1 MFQISWLPLNT
12 FNVTL
17 INRSV
22 YNLEFSSV
30 QTLSRV
36 WLFATPWITAGQA
49 SLSISNSLSSLKLM
63 SIESVMPSSHLIV
76 SCPLLLLPPIPP
88 SVRVFSNKS
97 ALGIRWS
104 KYWSF
109 RFKIL
114 HSMCQHIWKIQPWL
128 QDWKISV
135 LIQISKK
142 GNAKEWSNWSTV
154 VALISHASKVVL
166 GILQARLQ

>member
-1 MFQISWLPLNT
+1 MFHISWLPLNT

-22 YNLEFSSV
+22 YDLKFSSV
-30 QTLSRV
+30 QELSRV
-36 WLFATPWITAGQA
+36 WLFATPWIAARQA
-49 SLSISNSLSSLKLM
+49 SLSITNSPTSLKLM
-63 SIESVMPSSHLIV
+63 SIESVMPSSNLIV
-76 SCPLLLLPPIPP
+76 CSPPVLLPTIPP
-88 SVRVFSNKS
+88 SVRVFSNES
-97 ALGIRWS
+97 ALCTRWP

-142 GNAKEWSNWSTV
+142 GNAKDWSNWSTV

>member
-30 QTLSRV
+30 QTCSRV

-114 HSMCQHIWKIQPWL
+114 HSMCQHIWEIQPWL

>member
-30 QTLSRV
+30 QELSHV
-36 WLFATPWITAGQA
+36 WFFVNPWIAARQA
-49 SLSISNSLSSLKLM
+49 SLSITNSPSSLKLM
-63 SIESVMPSSHLIV
+63 SIESVMPSSHLIIC
-76 SCPLLLLPPIPP
+76 CPLLLLPPIP
-88 SVRVFSNKS
+88 SSIRVFSSVS
-97 ALGIRWS
+97 ALGIRWP

-114 HSMCQHIWKIQPWL
+114 HSMCQHIWKIQPRL

-142 GNAKEWSNWSTV
+142 GKTKEWSNWSTV
-154 VALISHASKVVL
+154 VPLISHASKVVP

>member
-30 QTLSRV
+30 QTLSFV

-49 SLSISNSLSSLKLM
+49 SLSISNSPSSLKLM
-63 SIESVMPSSHLIV
+63 FIESVMPSSHLIV

-114 HSMCQHIWKIQPWL
+114 HSMCQHIWEIQPWL

>member
-30 QTLSRV
+30 QTLCRV
-36 WLFATPWITAGQA
+36 WLFETPWIAAGQA
-49 SLSISNSLSSLKLM
+49 SLSISNSPSSLKLM

-114 HSMCQHIWKIQPWL
+114 HSMCQHILEIQPWL

-154 VALISHASKVVL
+154 VALISHASKIVV